1 MPGSLIDKGFRIPQ
15 MTNGFLLSEMM
26 NANEHVQ
33 NDIPKWVRVIA
44 IAIGILLVSV
54 MALVLLGVAVDLLSD
69 GSESWFTQVSM
80 ALFAALVG
88 VISARLPWR
97 NRQAGRSATAVALG
111 NSRRDFGGALMS
123 LRGAR
128 STADPLIPNF
138 THAIAYYCMRRRR
151 LQQNKKLAGTAP
163 VVLHMRVSS

>member
-54 MALVLLGVAVDLLSD
+54 MALILLGVAVDLLSD

-88 VISARLPWR
+88 VIGAQL
-97 NRQAGRSATAVALG
+97 VYLG
-111 NSRRDFGGALMS
+111 VTGKRGG
-123 LRGAR
+123 
-128 STADPLIPNF
+128 
-138 THAIAYYCMRRRR
+138 R
-151 LQQNKKLAGTAP
+151 LQRWLSAIRDAISE
-163 VVLHMRVSS
+163 VH